1 MLLKYTGYLSS
12 LAAAAACVA
21 VSAATLP
28 DLPEPV
34 SNNAVAST
42 NIRGKT
48 YIASFMGIGPGKQHA
63 DIHSKVFMHTLGEF
77 GWQTLP
83 PVPSQQKLSGRIA
96 ASAVALN
103 NNFFVFGG
111 FSVHADGSTQTATDS
126 YRLDPV
132 TRRYT
137 KLNDMPVPV
146 DNAVALAYQNRYI
159 YLVSGWSDHGNVN
172 LVQLFDNFTQR
183 WSQATPFP
191 GKPVSGLAGAM
202 VDNQMLLCDGVA
214 LQYHADKKRELK
226 AAAACYLGTVG
237 SNANQIDWQ
246 PIAHPTGSARYRM
259 AGINTKVDGKEMM
272 VFIGGSTEPYSY
284 NGIGYNGTPAEPDS
298 KIWVFSAEEK
308 RWLKAADTT
317 AVMDLR
323 SLVDINGEVY
333 SAGGMTNSQQVSSKL
348 IKHPVKLQ

>member
-1 MLLKYTGYLSS
+1 MLLKSISYLSS
-12 LAAAAACVA
+12 LAAAATCVA
-21 VSAATLP
+21 LSASTLP

-34 SNNAVAST
+34 SNNAVATTSV
-42 NIRGKT
+42 RGKT
-48 YIASFMGIGPGKQHA
+48 YIASFMGIGPAKQHS
-63 DIHSKVFMHTLGEF
+63 DIHNKVFMHTLGEF

-83 PVPSQQKLSGRIA
+83 PVPSQQRLNGRIA

-111 FSVHADGSTQTATDS
+111 FSVNADGTEQTAADS

-146 DNAVALAYQNRYI
+146 DDAVALTYQNRYI

-172 LVQLFDNFTQR
+172 LVQVFDNFTQR

-191 GKPVSGLAGAM
+191 GKPVFGLAGAM
-202 VDNQMLLCDGVA
+202 ADNQMLVCDGVA
-214 LQYHADKKRELK
+214 LQYYADKKREYK
-226 AAAACYLGTVG
+226 SEPACYLGSVG
-237 SNANQIDWQ
+237 DNANQIDWR
-246 PIAHPTGSARYRM
+246 IVAHPTGTARYRM
-259 AGINTKVDGKEMM
+259 AGINTKIDGKDML
-272 VFIGGSTEPYSY
+272 VFIGGSTNPYNY
-284 NGIGYNGTPAEPDS
+284 NGIGYNGTPAEPDG
-298 KIWVFSAEEK
+298 KVWLFSLAEQ

-323 SLVDINGEVY
+323 GLVDIDGDIY
-333 SAGGMTNSQQVSSKL
+333 SVGGMQQRQQVSPQL
-348 IKHPVKLQ
+348 IKHQIKLQ

>member
-1 MLLKYTGYLSS
+1 MLLKSISYLGS
-12 LAAAAACVA
+12 LAAAATCVA
-21 VSAATLP
+21 LSASTLP

-34 SNNAVAST
+34 SNNAVATTSV
-42 NIRGKT
+42 RGKT

-63 DIHSKVFMHTLGEF
+63 DIHNKVFMHTLGEF

-83 PVPSQQKLSGRIA
+83 PVPSQQRLNGRIA

-103 NNFFVFGG
+103 NNFFVFSG
-111 FSVHADGSTQTATDS
+111 FTVNADGTEQTAADS

-146 DNAVALAYQNRYI
+146 DDAVALTYQNRYI

-172 LVQLFDNFTQR
+172 LVQVFDNFTQR

-191 GKPVSGLAGAM
+191 GKPVFGLAGAM
-202 VDNQMLLCDGVA
+202 ADNQMLVCDGVA
-214 LQYHADKKRELK
+214 LQYFADKKREYK
-226 AAAACYLGTVG
+226 SEPACYLGTVG
-237 SNANQIDWQ
+237 DNANQIDWRIVQ
-246 PIAHPTGSARYRM
+246 HPTGTARYRM
-259 AGINTKVDGKEMM
+259 AGINTKIDGKDML
-272 VFIGGSTEPYSY
+272 VFIGGSTNPYNY
-284 NGIGYNGTPAEPDS
+284 NGIGYNGQPSEPDS
-298 KIWVFSAEEK
+298 KVWVFSVADK

-323 SLVDINGEVY
+323 SLIEIEGDIY
-333 SAGGMTNSQQVSSKL
+333 SVGGMQQGQQVSPQL
-348 IKHPVKLQ
+348 IKHQIKLQ